1 MNSLLKQLILEG
13 GNLFPDSERVT
24 TEELNDCIAF
34 VKSRI
39 GKYFKKFESTKFLKS
54 KQDHDDIDILVLPKE
69 GIDISEIIKELG
81 NSLIR
86 HSFNGPTKS
95 LFLNFKGKKIQ
106 VDLIVSGNQKI
117 FYSKKIFFSYGDF
130 WSLVGIIS
138 KRLNFNISDK
148 GIEKI
153 FEFNSRNHYI
163 KITNNLITALKI
175 LGFKNTKDYK
185 NIKELKD
192 IVNFIKENDLNDSSF
207 FKASNSKQKTTVSKR
222 KNLDILLSE
231 LRNMNLKRK
240 IDDEDFY
247 LKKTPYYEKVLEE
260 KEKIMNEKKKVTLY
274 NGTWIMS
281 RFPEIKGEKLGR
293 VLSHLKNKFKD
304 NLDNQN
310 DQTIMNEIKASLRF

>member
-1 MNSLLKQLILEG
+1 M
-13 GNLFPDSERVT
+13 
-24 TEELNDCIAF
+24 
-34 VKSRI
+34 
-39 GKYFKKFESTKFLKS
+39 
-54 KQDHDDIDILVLPKE
+54 
-69 GIDISEIIKELG
+69 
-81 NSLIR
+81 
-86 HSFNGPTKS
+86 
-95 LFLNFKGKKIQ
+95 
-106 VDLIVSGNQKI
+106 
-117 FYSKKIFFSYGDF
+117 
-130 WSLVGIIS
+130 VGIIS

-192 IVNFIKENDLNDSSF
+192 IV
-207 FKASNSKQKTTVSKR
+207 
-222 KNLDILLSE
+222 
-231 LRNMNLKRK
+231 
-240 IDDEDFY
+240 
-247 LKKTPYYEKVLEE
+247 EE